1 MELYSPACLII
12 IIIIINNCII
22 IIITTTYFSLCFN
35 PLYLAHHGAQGFGLL
50 LDRKNWAVK
59 TN

>member
-1 MELYSPACLII
+1 MELYSPAYLII
-12 IIIIINNCII
+12 CI

-35 PLYLAHHGAQGFGLL
+35 PLYLAYHGAQGFGLL
-50 LDRKNWAVK
+50 LDRTNWVVK